1 MGEAS
6 RLSSA
11 FEDAQKTLTAYADE
25 LEEMKVY
32 IHRDLL
38 TLPKE
43 YIEHVN
49 AYLTEAAKNIKLRIK
64 IEEFELNYEKA
75 RGAQFDCVH
84 ERDKIKAE
92 LDQFTLDV
100 DKELEKLEAVRTWLT
115 KAKAQGHISI
125 SQGDKLDEIL
135 EEASGGILVGGGSPE
150 DLAAGIGRVLAGGPL
165 EPPVLPERFQ
175 PERIAAAY
183 FELFERLAS

>member
-1 MGEAS
+1 M
-6 RLSSA
+6 SSA

-32 IHRDLL
+32 IHRDLA

-43 YIEHVN
+43 YVENVN

-75 RGAQFDCVH
+75 RGAQFDCIH

-100 DKELEKLEAVRTWLT
+100 DKELEKLEDWLNT
-115 KAKAQGHISI
+115 YPISYNKRGTITRDSFEDWRQNGKRILTGHN
-125 SQGDKLDEIL
+125 DE
-135 EEASGGILVGGGSPE
+135 
-150 DLAAGIGRVLAGGPL
+150 
-165 EPPVLPERFQ
+165 
-175 PERIAAAY
+175 
-183 FELFERLAS
+183 

>member
-1 MGEAS
+1 M
-6 RLSSA
+6 SSA
-11 FEDAQKTLTAYADE
+11 LDAQKTLTEYADE
-25 LEEMKVY
+25 LEEIGVY

-100 DKELEKLEAVRTWLT
+100 DKELEKLEDWLNT
-115 KAKAQGHISI
+115 YPISYNKRGTI
-125 SQGDKLDEIL
+125 TRDSFEDWRQIGKRILTDDE
-135 EEASGGILVGGGSPE
+135 
-150 DLAAGIGRVLAGGPL
+150 
-165 EPPVLPERFQ
+165 
-175 PERIAAAY
+175 
-183 FELFERLAS
+183 

>member
-1 MGEAS
+1 M
-6 RLSSA
+6 SSA

-32 IHRDLL
+32 IHRDLA

-43 YIEHVN
+43 YVENVN

-75 RGAQFDCVH
+75 RGALFDCAH

-100 DKELEKLEAVRTWLT
+100 DKELEKLEDWLNT
-115 KAKAQGHISI
+115 YPISYNKRGTI
-125 SQGDKLDEIL
+125 TQICFEDWRQIGKRILTDDE
-135 EEASGGILVGGGSPE
+135 
-150 DLAAGIGRVLAGGPL
+150 
-165 EPPVLPERFQ
+165 
-175 PERIAAAY
+175 
-183 FELFERLAS
+183 